1 MRKIAYIIA
10 TTLIAGLTSCDIE
23 HIDNGHLDG
32 LWKLQAIDSLSNQAT
47 VDMSGSNI
55 AYAVQG
61 NLLRLRL
68 TPSSS
73 RIFYYRFDHQGDS
86 LILHDP
92 YINTFDKSEPLT
104 DVNKVRPF
112 GINSI
117 PREAFHVDELSRS
130 KMVLSS
136 DYLRLHFEKY

>member
-1 MRKIAYIIA
+1 MRKLAYIIA

-32 LWKLQAIDSLSNQAT
+32 LWRLRAIDSLSNQTT
-47 VDMSGSNI
+47 VDMHGSNI

-61 NLLRLRL
+61 TLLRLQPP
-68 TPSSS
+68 TVV
-73 RIFYYRFDHQGDS
+73 YRFEHQGDS

-104 DVNKVRPF
+104 DINKVRPF

-136 DYLRLHFEKY
+136 EYLQLHFEKY